1 MDRRLI
7 RTLTVVA
14 TLLAGCIDGA
24 PTQGTLTLGT
34 GEAAFEPLV
43 DGQDVDLTAGAQG
56 GHHLW
61 LSMRTQ
67 GLNAGRCELHVR
79 VWAED
84 DPEGA
89 QDSWVG
95 VRMSPAPDAVPG
107 TLEYVGWPGLI
118 AHPECFVERPVHF
131 MVELTDERGA
141 HAMDEHVV
149 TPHSPDLGPCATP

>member
-1 MDRRLI
+1 MRLVI
-7 RTLTVVA
+7 VP
-14 TLLAGCIDGA
+14 LLLFAGACITGGPA
-24 PTQGTLTLGT
+24 EGVLELGT

-61 LSMRTQ
+61 LSMEAE
-67 GLNAGRCELHVR
+67 GLASGRCEMHVS

-84 DPEGA
+84 DLEGR

-95 VRMSPAPDAVPG
+95 VRVNPAPDGAPG

-118 AHPECFVERPVHF
+118 AHPECFVERRVHF
-131 MVELTDERGA
+131 RVELTDERGA
-141 HAMDEHVV
+141 HAVDERVV
-149 TPHSPDLGPCATP
+149 VPHASGLSDCITR